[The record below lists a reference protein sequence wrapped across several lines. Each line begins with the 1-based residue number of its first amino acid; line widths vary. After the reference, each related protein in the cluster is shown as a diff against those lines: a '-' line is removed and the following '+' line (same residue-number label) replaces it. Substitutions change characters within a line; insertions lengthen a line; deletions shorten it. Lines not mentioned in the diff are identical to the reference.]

1 MPIRIATKTLILF
14 RNGERLRIKAGTKV
28 NLTDAEY
35 AEISAV
41 HKDALSKPLEA
52 AETGSVTLPSS
63 TTAGADTTAAT
74 AAKVTKATGKAATAD
89 EDL

>member
-1 MPIRIATKTLILF
+1 MPIRYALKTLILQ

-41 HKDALSKPLEA
+41 HKDALSKPLESIEDNAVVLPA
-52 AETGSVTLPSS
+52 AT
-63 TTAGADTTAAT
+63 TTATTAK
-74 AAKVTKATGKAATAD
+74 AAKSTAKSTAD